1 MFLVCGA
8 SGLVG
13 FQLCNL
19 FDKLNID
26 YYGTYNSRKID
37 KTNMIKV
44 NFFNPE
50 EIEELLTSKK
60 IKCCIFSIVERVTDT
75 CENDWNA
82 IKNTNINMVN
92 TVSYLCNKLDIKF
105 IHISTDYVFD
115 GKSGPYNEDDPLNP
129 ISIYGKTK
137 LASEHILLEEDTKHL
152 VIRGNVLYDYSPH
165 TSASFLNWVVSSLK
179 GNQEIKVVEDQFNNP
194 TWTRS
199 MSDIIELSIEND
211 LEGIIHWGDSEHISR
226 FEFAKLIAKK
236 FSLNDSLIKPVLT
249 SELNQPARR
258 PLQSGL
264 STEKLVNMLDIIPP
278 SIEDCLDEII
288 KTAL

>member
-1 MFLVCGA
+1 MRILITGA
-8 SGLVG
+8 FG
-13 FQLCNL
+13 QLGHALQSVLSRENNYELICTGR
-19 FDKLNID
+19 NI
-26 YYGTYNSRKID
+26 
-37 KTNMIKV
+37 
-44 NFFNPE
+44 
-50 EIEELLTSKK
+50 KK
-60 IKCCIFSIVERVTDT
+60 GQEGIP
-75 CENDWNA
+75 
-82 IKNTNINMVN
+82 
-92 TVSYLCNKLDIKF
+92 LDIRNQVALKEIINTTAPDILINLAAMTNVDACELNPKLAGEINVAGLEHICDSF
-105 IHISTDYVFD
+105 KGKIIHLSTDYVFD
-115 GKSGPYNEDDPLNP
+115 GTSGPYKEDDPLNP

-137 LASEHILLEEDTKHL
+137 LASEHILLEKDIKNL

-211 LEGIIHWGDSEHISR
+211 IEGIIHWGDSVHISR

-236 FSLNDSLIKPVLT
+236 FSLNESLIKPILT
-249 SELNQPARR
+249 SELNQPAKR

-278 SIEDCLDEII
+278 SIDDCLDEII
-288 KTAL
+288 KTIQ

>member
-1 MFLVCGA
+1 MRILITGA
-8 SGLVG
+8 FG
-13 FQLCNL
+13 QLGHSL
-19 FDKLNID
+19 QSVL
-26 YYGTYNSRKID
+26 
-37 KTNMIKV
+37 
-44 NFFNPE
+44 
-50 EIEELLTSKK
+50 SKK
-60 IKCCIFSIVERVTDT
+60 SNYELICTGRKVKKGQEGIP
-75 CENDWNA
+75 
-82 IKNTNINMVN
+82 
-92 TVSYLCNKLDIKF
+92 LDIRNQVALKELINTTAPDILINLAAMTNVDACELNPKLAGEINVAGLEHICDSF
-105 IHISTDYVFD
+105 KGKIIHLSTDYVFD
-115 GKSGPYNEDDPLNP
+115 GTSGPYKEDDPLNP

-137 LASEHILLEEDTKHL
+137 LASEHILLEKDIKNL

-211 LEGIIHWGDSEHISR
+211 LEGIIHWGDSVHISR

-236 FSLNDSLIKPVLT
+236 FSLNESLIKPVLT

-278 SIEDCLDEII
+278 SIDDCLDEII
-288 KTAL
+288 KTIQ

>member
-1 MFLVCGA
+1 MRILITGA
-8 SGLVG
+8 FG
-13 FQLCNL
+13 QLGHAL
-19 FDKLNID
+19 QSIL
-26 YYGTYNSRKID
+26 
-37 KTNMIKV
+37 
-44 NFFNPE
+44 
-50 EIEELLTSKK
+50 SKK
-60 IKCCIFSIVERVTDT
+60 SNYELICTGRKVKKGQEGIP
-75 CENDWNA
+75 
-82 IKNTNINMVN
+82 
-92 TVSYLCNKLDIKF
+92 LDIRNQVALKELINTTAPDILINLAAMTNVDACELNPKLAGEINVAGLEHICDSF
-105 IHISTDYVFD
+105 EGKIIHLSTDYVFD
-115 GKSGPYNEDDPLNP
+115 GTSGPYKEDDPLNP

-137 LASEHILLEEDTKHL
+137 LASEHILLEKDIKNL

-211 LEGIIHWGDSEHISR
+211 LEGIIHWGDSVHISR

-236 FSLNDSLIKPVLT
+236 FSLNESLIKPVLT

-278 SIEDCLDEII
+278 SIDDCLDEII
-288 KTAL
+288 KTIQ

>member
-1 MFLVCGA
+1 MRILITGA
-8 SGLVG
+8 FG
-13 FQLCNL
+13 QLGHAL
-19 FDKLNID
+19 QSVL
-26 YYGTYNSRKID
+26 SRKS
-37 KTNMIKV
+37 NY
-44 NFFNPE
+44 
-50 EIEELLTSKK
+50 ELICTGRK
-60 IKCCIFSIVERVTDT
+60 IKKGFEGIP
-75 CENDWNA
+75 
-82 IKNTNINMVN
+82 
-92 TVSYLCNKLDIKF
+92 LDIRNQVALKEIINTIAPDILINLASMTNVDACELNPKLAGEINVAGLEHICDSF
-105 IHISTDYVFD
+105 KGKIIHLSTDYVFD
-115 GKSGPYNEDDPLNP
+115 GTSGPYKEDDPLNP

-137 LASEHILLEEDTKHL
+137 LASEHILLEKDIKNL

-211 LEGIIHWGDSEHISR
+211 LEGIIHWGDSVHISR

-236 FSLNDSLIKPVLT
+236 FSLNESLIKPVLT

-264 STEKLVNMLDIIPP
+264 STEKLVKMLDIIPP
-278 SIEDCLDEII
+278 SIDDCLDEII
-288 KTAL
+288 KTIQ

>member
-1 MFLVCGA
+1 MRILITGA
-8 SGLVG
+8 FG
-13 FQLCNL
+13 QLGHSL
-19 FDKLNID
+19 QSVL
-26 YYGTYNSRKID
+26 
-37 KTNMIKV
+37 
-44 NFFNPE
+44 
-50 EIEELLTSKK
+50 SKK
-60 IKCCIFSIVERVTDT
+60 SNYELICTGRKVKKGQEGIP
-75 CENDWNA
+75 
-82 IKNTNINMVN
+82 
-92 TVSYLCNKLDIKF
+92 LDIRNQVALKEIINTTAPDILINLAAMTNVDACELNPKLAGEINVAGLEHICDSF
-105 IHISTDYVFD
+105 KGKIIHLSTDYVFD
-115 GKSGPYNEDDPLNP
+115 GTSGPYKEDDPLNP

-137 LASEHILLEEDTKHL
+137 LASEHILLEKDIKNL

-211 LEGIIHWGDSEHISR
+211 LEGIIHWGDSVHISR

-236 FSLNDSLIKPVLT
+236 FSLNESLIKPVLT

-278 SIEDCLDEII
+278 SIDDCLDEII
-288 KTAL
+288 KTIQ

>member
-1 MFLVCGA
+1 MRILITGA
-8 SGLVG
+8 FG
-13 FQLCNL
+13 QLGHAL
-19 FDKLNID
+19 QSVL
-26 YYGTYNSRKID
+26 
-37 KTNMIKV
+37 
-44 NFFNPE
+44 
-50 EIEELLTSKK
+50 SKK
-60 IKCCIFSIVERVTDT
+60 SNYELICTGAKVKKGQEGIP
-75 CENDWNA
+75 
-82 IKNTNINMVN
+82 
-92 TVSYLCNKLDIKF
+92 LDIRNQVALKELINTTAPDILINLAAMTNVDACELNPKLAGEINVAGLQHICDSF
-105 IHISTDYVFD
+105 KGKIIHLSTDYVFD
-115 GKSGPYNEDDPLNP
+115 GTSGPYKEDDPLNP
-129 ISIYGKTK
+129 ISVYGKTK
-137 LASEHILLEEDTKHL
+137 LASEHILLEKDIKNL

-211 LEGIIHWGDSEHISR
+211 LEGIIHWGDSVHISR

-236 FSLNDSLIKPVLT
+236 FSLNGSLIKPVLT

-278 SIEDCLDEII
+278 SIDDCLDEII
-288 KTAL
+288 KTIQ

>member
-1 MFLVCGA
+1 MRILITGA
-8 SGLVG
+8 FG
-13 FQLCNL
+13 QLGHSL
-19 FDKLNID
+19 QYVLSK
-26 YYGTYNSRKID
+26 NSNYELICTGRKIKKSQKGIPLD
-37 KTNMIKV
+37 IRNQVALKEIINTTAPDILINLASMTNV
-44 NFFNPE
+44 DACELNPE
-50 EIEELLTSKK
+50 LAGEINVAGLQHICDSFSGK
-60 IKCCIFSIVERVTDT
+60 I
-75 CENDWNA
+75 
-82 IKNTNINMVN
+82 
-92 TVSYLCNKLDIKF
+92 
-105 IHISTDYVFD
+105 IHLSTDYVFD
-115 GKSGPYNEDDPLNP
+115 GTSGPYKEDDPLNP

-137 LASEHILLEEDTKHL
+137 LASEHILLEKDIKNL

-179 GNQEIKVVEDQFNNP
+179 NNQEIKVVEDQFNNP

-211 LEGIIHWGDSEHISR
+211 LEGIIHWGDSVHISR
-226 FEFAKLIAKK
+226 YEFAKLIAKK

-278 SIEDCLDEII
+278 SIDDCLDEII
-288 KTAL
+288 KIAQ

>member
-1 MFLVCGA
+1 MRILITGA
-8 SGLVG
+8 FGQLGHALQSVLLKKSKYELICTGRKVKKGQEGIPIDIRNQVALKELINTTAPDILINLAAMTNVDACELNPKLAGEINVAGLQHICDSFKG
-13 FQLCNL
+13 
-19 FDKLNID
+19 
-26 YYGTYNSRKID
+26 KI
-37 KTNMIKV
+37 
-44 NFFNPE
+44 
-50 EIEELLTSKK
+50 
-60 IKCCIFSIVERVTDT
+60 
-75 CENDWNA
+75 
-82 IKNTNINMVN
+82 
-92 TVSYLCNKLDIKF
+92 
-105 IHISTDYVFD
+105 IHLSTDYVFD
-115 GKSGPYNEDDPLNP
+115 GTSGPYKEDDPLNP

-137 LASEHILLEEDTKHL
+137 LASEHILLEKDIKNL

-211 LEGIIHWGDSEHISR
+211 LEGIIHWGDSVHISR

-236 FSLNDSLIKPVLT
+236 FSLNESLIKPVLT

-278 SIEDCLDEII
+278 SIDDCLDEII
-288 KTAL
+288 KTIQ

>member
-1 MFLVCGA
+1 MRILITGA
-8 SGLVG
+8 FG
-13 FQLCNL
+13 QLGHALQSVLSRESNYELICT
-19 FDKLNID
+19 
-26 YYGTYNSRKID
+26 GRKI
-37 KTNMIKV
+37 
-44 NFFNPE
+44 
-50 EIEELLTSKK
+50 KK
-60 IKCCIFSIVERVTDT
+60 GQEGIP
-75 CENDWNA
+75 
-82 IKNTNINMVN
+82 
-92 TVSYLCNKLDIKF
+92 LDIRNQVALKEIINTTAPDILINLAAMTNVDACELNPKLAGEINVAGLQHICDSF
-105 IHISTDYVFD
+105 KGKIIHLSTDYVFD
-115 GKSGPYNEDDPLNP
+115 GTSGPYKEDDPLNP

-137 LASEHILLEEDTKHL
+137 LASEHILLEKDIKNL

-179 GNQEIKVVEDQFNNP
+179 DNQEIKVVEDQFNNP

-211 LEGIIHWGDSEHISR
+211 LEGIIHWGDSVHISR
-226 FEFAKLIAKK
+226 YEFAKLIAKK

-278 SIEDCLDEII
+278 SIDDCLDEII
-288 KTAL
+288 KIAQ

>member
-1 MFLVCGA
+1 MRILITGA
-8 SGLVG
+8 FG
-13 FQLCNL
+13 QLGHAL
-19 FDKLNID
+19 QSVL
-26 YYGTYNSRKID
+26 SRKS
-37 KTNMIKV
+37 NY
-44 NFFNPE
+44 
-50 EIEELLTSKK
+50 ELICTGRK
-60 IKCCIFSIVERVTDT
+60 IKKGQEGIP
-75 CENDWNA
+75 
-82 IKNTNINMVN
+82 
-92 TVSYLCNKLDIKF
+92 LDIRNQVALKEIINTTAPDLLINLAAMTNVDACELNPKLAGEINVAGLQHICDSF
-105 IHISTDYVFD
+105 KGKIIHLSTDYVFD
-115 GKSGPYNEDDPLNP
+115 GTSGPYKEDDPLNP

-137 LASEHILLEEDTKHL
+137 LASEHILLEKDIKNL

-179 GNQEIKVVEDQFNNP
+179 DNQEIKVVEDQFNNP

-211 LEGIIHWGDSEHISR
+211 LEGIIHWGDSVHISR
-226 FEFAKLIAKK
+226 YEFAKLIAKK

-278 SIEDCLDEII
+278 SIDDCLDEII
-288 KTAL
+288 KIAQ

>member
-1 MFLVCGA
+1 MRILITGA
-8 SGLVG
+8 FG
-13 FQLCNL
+13 QLGHSL
-19 FDKLNID
+19 QSVL
-26 YYGTYNSRKID
+26 
-37 KTNMIKV
+37 
-44 NFFNPE
+44 
-50 EIEELLTSKK
+50 SKK
-60 IKCCIFSIVERVTDT
+60 SNYDLICTGRKLKKGQEVIP
-75 CENDWNA
+75 
-82 IKNTNINMVN
+82 
-92 TVSYLCNKLDIKF
+92 LDIRNQVALKELINTTAPDILINLAAMTNVDACELNPKLAGEINVAGIEHICDSF
-105 IHISTDYVFD
+105 KGKIIHLSTDYVFD
-115 GKSGPYNEDDPLNP
+115 GTSGPYKEDDPLNP

-137 LASEHILLEEDTKHL
+137 LASEHILLEKDIKNL

-211 LEGIIHWGDSEHISR
+211 LEGIIHWGDSVHISR
-226 FEFAKLIAKK
+226 YEFAKLIAKK

-278 SIEDCLDEII
+278 SIDDCLDEII
-288 KTAL
+288 KIAQ

>member
-1 MFLVCGA
+1 MRILITGA
-8 SGLVG
+8 FG
-13 FQLCNL
+13 QLGHAL
-19 FDKLNID
+19 QSVL
-26 YYGTYNSRKID
+26 SRKS
-37 KTNMIKV
+37 NY
-44 NFFNPE
+44 
-50 EIEELLTSKK
+50 ELICTGRK
-60 IKCCIFSIVERVTDT
+60 IKKGQEGIP
-75 CENDWNA
+75 
-82 IKNTNINMVN
+82 
-92 TVSYLCNKLDIKF
+92 LDIRNQVALKEIINTTAPDLLINLAAMTNVDACELNPKLAGEINVAGLQHICDSF
-105 IHISTDYVFD
+105 KGKIIHLSTDYVFD
-115 GKSGPYNEDDPLNP
+115 GTSGPYKEDDPLNP

-137 LASEHILLEEDTKHL
+137 LASEHILLEKDIKNL

-179 GNQEIKVVEDQFNNP
+179 NNQEIKVVEDQFNNP

-226 FEFAKLIAKK
+226 FEFAILIAKK
-236 FSLNDSLIKPVLT
+236 FSLNESLIKPVLT

-278 SIEDCLDEII
+278 SIDDCLDEII
-288 KTAL
+288 KTIK

>member
-1 MFLVCGA
+1 MRILITGA
-8 SGLVG
+8 FG
-13 FQLCNL
+13 QLGHAL
-19 FDKLNID
+19 QSVL
-26 YYGTYNSRKID
+26 
-37 KTNMIKV
+37 
-44 NFFNPE
+44 
-50 EIEELLTSKK
+50 SKK
-60 IKCCIFSIVERVTDT
+60 SNYELICTGRKVKKGQEGIP
-75 CENDWNA
+75 
-82 IKNTNINMVN
+82 
-92 TVSYLCNKLDIKF
+92 LDIRNQVALKELINTTAPDILINLAAMTNVDACELNPKLAGEINVAGLQHICDSF
-105 IHISTDYVFD
+105 KGKIIHLSTDYVFD
-115 GKSGPYNEDDPLNP
+115 GTSGPYKEDDPLNP

-137 LASEHILLEEDTKHL
+137 LASEHILLEKDIKNL

-236 FSLNDSLIKPVLT
+236 FSLNESLIKPVLT

-278 SIEDCLDEII
+278 SIDDCLDEII
-288 KTAL
+288 KTIQ

>member
-1 MFLVCGA
+1 MRILITGA
-8 SGLVG
+8 FG
-13 FQLCNL
+13 QLGHAL
-19 FDKLNID
+19 KSVL
-26 YYGTYNSRKID
+26 
-37 KTNMIKV
+37 
-44 NFFNPE
+44 
-50 EIEELLTSKK
+50 SKK
-60 IKCCIFSIVERVTDT
+60 SNYELICTGRRIKKGQEGIP
-75 CENDWNA
+75 
-82 IKNTNINMVN
+82 
-92 TVSYLCNKLDIKF
+92 LDIRNQVALKEIINTTDPDILINLASMTNVDACELNPKLAGEINVAGLQHICDSF
-105 IHISTDYVFD
+105 KGKIIHLSTDYVFD
-115 GKSGPYNEDDPLNP
+115 GTSGPYKEDDPLNP

-137 LASEHILLEEDTKHL
+137 LASEHILLEKNIKNL

-179 GNQEIKVVEDQFNNP
+179 NNQEIKVVEDQYNNP

-211 LEGIIHWGDSEHISR
+211 LEGIVHWGDSVHISR
-226 FEFAKLIAKK
+226 YEFAKLIAKK

-278 SIEDCLDEII
+278 SIDDCLDEII
-288 KTAL
+288 KTAQ

>member
-1 MFLVCGA
+1 MRILITGA
-8 SGLVG
+8 FG
-13 FQLCNL
+13 QLGHSL
-19 FDKLNID
+19 QSVL
-26 YYGTYNSRKID
+26 
-37 KTNMIKV
+37 
-44 NFFNPE
+44 
-50 EIEELLTSKK
+50 SKK
-60 IKCCIFSIVERVTDT
+60 SNYDLICTGRKLKKGQEVIP
-75 CENDWNA
+75 
-82 IKNTNINMVN
+82 
-92 TVSYLCNKLDIKF
+92 LDIRNQVALKELINTTAPDILINLAAMTNVDACELNPKLAGEINVAGLQHICDSF
-105 IHISTDYVFD
+105 KGKIIHLSTDYVFD
-115 GKSGPYNEDDPLNP
+115 GTSGPYKEDDPLNP

-137 LASEHILLEEDTKHL
+137 LASEHILLEKDIKNL

-179 GNQEIKVVEDQFNNP
+179 NNQEIKVVEDQFNNP

-211 LEGIIHWGDSEHISR
+211 LEGIIHWGDSVHISR

-236 FSLNDSLIKPVLT
+236 FSLNESLIKPVLT

-278 SIEDCLDEII
+278 SIDDCLNEII
-288 KTAL
+288 KTIQ

>member
-1 MFLVCGA
+1 MRILITGA
-8 SGLVG
+8 FG
-13 FQLCNL
+13 QLGHALQSVLSKKSNYELICT
-19 FDKLNID
+19 
-26 YYGTYNSRKID
+26 GRKI
-37 KTNMIKV
+37 
-44 NFFNPE
+44 
-50 EIEELLTSKK
+50 KK
-60 IKCCIFSIVERVTDT
+60 GQEGIP
-75 CENDWNA
+75 
-82 IKNTNINMVN
+82 
-92 TVSYLCNKLDIKF
+92 LDIRNQVALKEIINTTAPDILINLAAMTNVDACELNPKLAGEINVAGLEHICDSF
-105 IHISTDYVFD
+105 KGKIIHLSTDYVFD
-115 GKSGPYNEDDPLNP
+115 GTSGPYKEDDPLNP

-137 LASEHILLEEDTKHL
+137 LASEHILLEKDIKNL

-211 LEGIIHWGDSEHISR
+211 LEGIIHWGDSVHISR

-236 FSLNDSLIKPVLT
+236 FSLNESLIKPVLT

-278 SIEDCLDEII
+278 SIDDCLDEII
-288 KTAL
+288 KTIQ

>member
-1 MFLVCGA
+1 MRILITGA
-8 SGLVG
+8 FG
-13 FQLCNL
+13 QLGHAL
-19 FDKLNID
+19 QSVL
-26 YYGTYNSRKID
+26 SRKS
-37 KTNMIKV
+37 NY
-44 NFFNPE
+44 
-50 EIEELLTSKK
+50 ELICTGRK
-60 IKCCIFSIVERVTDT
+60 IKKGQEGIP
-75 CENDWNA
+75 
-82 IKNTNINMVN
+82 
-92 TVSYLCNKLDIKF
+92 LDIRNQVALKEIINTTAPDLLINLAAMTNVDACELNPKLAGEINVAGLQHICDSF
-105 IHISTDYVFD
+105 KGKIIHLSTDYVFD
-115 GKSGPYNEDDPLNP
+115 GTSGPYKENDPLNP

-137 LASEHILLEEDTKHL
+137 LASEYILLEKDIKNL

-179 GNQEIKVVEDQFNNP
+179 DNQEIKVVEDQFNNP

-211 LEGIIHWGDSEHISR
+211 LEGIIHWGDSVHISR
-226 FEFAKLIAKK
+226 YEFAKLIAKK

-278 SIEDCLDEII
+278 SIDDCLDEII
-288 KTAL
+288 NTTQ

>member
-1 MFLVCGA
+1 MKILITGA
-8 SGLVG
+8 FG
-13 FQLCNL
+13 QLGHSL
-19 FDKLNID
+19 QSVL
-26 YYGTYNSRKID
+26 
-37 KTNMIKV
+37 
-44 NFFNPE
+44 
-50 EIEELLTSKK
+50 SKK
-60 IKCCIFSIVERVTDT
+60 SNYELICTGRKVKKGQEGIP
-75 CENDWNA
+75 
-82 IKNTNINMVN
+82 
-92 TVSYLCNKLDIKF
+92 LDIRNQVALKELINTTAPDILINLAAMTNVDACELNPKLAGEINVAGLEHICDSF
-105 IHISTDYVFD
+105 KGKIIHLSTDYVFD
-115 GKSGPYNEDDPLNP
+115 GTSGPYKEDDPLNP

-137 LASEHILLEEDTKHL
+137 LASEHILLEKDIKNL

-199 MSDIIELSIEND
+199 MSDIIKLSIEND
-211 LEGIIHWGDSEHISR
+211 LEGIIHWGDSVHISR

-236 FSLNDSLIKPVLT
+236 FSLNESLIKPVLT

-278 SIEDCLDEII
+278 SIDDCLDEII
-288 KTAL
+288 KTIQ

>member
-1 MFLVCGA
+1 MRILITGA
-8 SGLVG
+8 FG
-13 FQLCNL
+13 QLGHSL
-19 FDKLNID
+19 QSVL
-26 YYGTYNSRKID
+26 
-37 KTNMIKV
+37 
-44 NFFNPE
+44 
-50 EIEELLTSKK
+50 SKK
-60 IKCCIFSIVERVTDT
+60 SNYELICTGRKVKKGQKGIP
-75 CENDWNA
+75 
-82 IKNTNINMVN
+82 
-92 TVSYLCNKLDIKF
+92 LDIRNQVALKELINTTAPDILINLAAMTNVDACELNPKLAGEINVAGLEHICDSF
-105 IHISTDYVFD
+105 KGKIIHLSTDYVFD
-115 GKSGPYNEDDPLNP
+115 GTSGPYKEDDPLNP

-137 LASEHILLEEDTKHL
+137 LASEHILLEKDNKNL

-211 LEGIIHWGDSEHISR
+211 LEGIIHWGDSVHISR

-236 FSLNDSLIKPVLT
+236 FSLNESLIKPVLT

-288 KTAL
+288 KTIQ